1 MAKNVKFYKAPK
13 MVALLIASGFI
24 LVGCKDKQTEVAEEI
39 QQAQEENQ
47 ELKDTIQELEES
59 TVEEIDLPKEA
70 EEDRSEENI
79 SSQGTNESQED
90 HNTYFINELY
100 LIDRSILNPDIE
112 FSDARYDFVTM
123 KEQRK
128 TESCKNHCIY
138 EQDSNMTCVSYIYQS
153 VLTKTNLSIELHLN
167 EFSLENRTSPNH
179 FVITIPNIGSIDLIQ
194 YPESNTYQKQNDENM
209 KKYQQLITPLSNV
222 IHAEDYK
229 NDYTKEELQVLLN
242 QINKTDYFAE
252 LKNKVM

>member
-24 LVGCKDKQTEVAEEI
+24 LVGCKDKQMEIEEEI
-39 QQAQEENQ
+39 QQVQEENQ
-47 ELKDTIQELEES
+47 ELKDTIQALEKELEQEGKENQELDES

-70 EEDRSEENI
+70 EDRSEGNI
-79 SSQGTNESQED
+79 SSQETNENQED
-90 HNTYFINELY
+90 DNTYFINELY

-128 TESCKNHCIY
+128 IENCKNHCIY

-153 VLTKTNLSIELHLN
+153 VLTQTNLSIELHLN

-194 YPESNTYQKQNDENM
+194 
-209 KKYQQLITPLSNV
+209 
-222 IHAEDYK
+222 
-229 NDYTKEELQVLLN
+229 
-242 QINKTDYFAE
+242 
-252 LKNKVM
+252 